1 MKKMLLQS
9 LAVALVSVVGAVG
22 TAQAAPVTC
31 GSSGFLQ
38 RQVTIDDAEECSL
51 VGNGSPTNASVL
63 ASLGVAPA
71 ERNDIERDTRPTVQ
85 TFLGP
90 VPVSTVWTNNTGNL
104 SVNFDTFSPTEWSIS
119 PSLWGSNQN
128 LWLYVGL
135 YTAGFNPD
143 YFVFQLN
150 HGDTEGVFAGGLS
163 FLNLGPAALYQ
174 VGVVGQVP
182 EPDSLALVGL
192 ALAGL
197 GLSLRRRKQRK

>member
-1 MKKMLLQS
+1 MKKMLVKS
-9 LAVALVSVVGAVG
+9 LAVALVSIVGAVG
-22 TAQAAPVTC
+22 SAQAAPVTC

-51 VGNGSPTNASVL
+51 AGNGSPTNAAVL
-63 ASLGVAPA
+63 ASLGVAAA
-71 ERNDIERDTRPTVQ
+71 ERNDIERDTRPVTPI
-85 TFLGP
+85 FGIP
-90 VPVSTVWTNNTGNL
+90 VVNWSNTSGSL
-104 SVNFDTFSPTEWSIS
+104 AVNFDTFTPTEWSIS

-150 HGDTEGVFAGGLS
+150 HGDTAGAFAGGLS
-163 FLNLGPAALYQ
+163 FLNAGPVALYQ